1 MRVRIAEST
10 QGYAAPPEWFFRGE
24 KFVLGCLDCFS
35 DRARTPER
43 GVGADR
49 GDAVCYSAC
58 KIDPLSRGIGV
69 QN

>member
-10 QGYAAPPEWFFRGE
+10 QGYAAPPEWIFRGE

-49 GDAVCYSAC
+49 GDAVFLPGFRQAVT
-58 KIDPLSRGIGV
+58 PPPAP
-69 QN
+69 